1 MTAPTIRPASSADRP
16 AVERI
21 VRDAYTKYIA
31 RIGKPPGP
39 MCDDYARRIADQA
52 VWVLIAFGEIAGIL
66 VLLEENDHL
75 LLDNVAVEPR
85 HQGKGIGR
93 ALIDFAEQEAR
104 RRCHAEIRL
113 YTHQAMHE
121 NIALYA
127 CLGYEEIGRGEQ
139 AGFERVFFRKM
150 LR

>member
-1 MTAPTIRPASSADRP
+1 MTAPSIRLASSADRP

-21 VRDAYTKYIA
+21 VNAAYTKYIA

-39 MCDDYARRIADQA
+39 MCDDYARRIADQT
-52 VWVLIAFGEIAGIL
+52 VWVLIAAGEIAGIL
-66 VLLEENDHL
+66 VLLEDDDHL
-75 LLDNVAVEPR
+75 LLDNVAVDPR
-85 HQGKGIGR
+85 HQGRGIGR
-93 ALIDFAEQEAR
+93 ALIDFAEQEAL
-104 RRCHAEIRL
+104 RRCYAEIRL

-121 NIALYA
+121 NIILYPR
-127 CLGYEEIGRGEQ
+127 LGYEETGRGEQ

>member
-1 MTAPTIRPASSADRP
+1 MTAPIIRAASTADRP

-21 VRDAYTKYIA
+21 VRAAYTKYIA

-39 MCDDYARRIADQA
+39 MCDDYAGRIAEQA
-52 VWVLIAFGEIAGIL
+52 VWVLIASGEIAGII
-66 VLLEENDHL
+66 VLLEQDGHL
-75 LLDNVAVEPR
+75 LLDNVAVDPR

-104 RRCHAEIRL
+104 RRSQAEIRL

-121 NIALYA
+121 NIALYSR
-127 CLGYEEIGRGEQ
+127 LGYEETGRGEQ
-139 AGFERVFFRKM
+139 AGFQRVFFRKT
-150 LR
+150 LS

>member
-1 MTAPTIRPASSADRP
+1 MTAPIIRPASSADRP

-21 VRDAYTKYIA
+21 VRDAYTKYVA

-39 MCDDYARRIADQA
+39 MCDDYAQRIADRA
-52 VWVLIAFGEIAGIL
+52 VWVLIASGEIAGIL
-66 VLLEENDHL
+66 VLLDEDDHL

-85 HQGKGIGR
+85 HQGKGVGR
-93 ALIDFAEQEAR
+93 ALIAFAEQEAR
-104 RRCHAEIRL
+104 RRGHAEIRL

-121 NIALYA
+121 NIALYPR
-127 CLGYEEIGRGEQ
+127 LGYEETGRGEQ
-139 AGFERVFFRKM
+139 AGFPRVFFRKM

>member
-1 MTAPTIRPASSADRP
+1 MAAPIIRPASSADRLT
-16 AVERI
+16 VERI
-21 VRDAYTKYIA
+21 VRAAYTRYIA

-39 MCDDYARRIADQA
+39 MRDDYAQRIADQA
-52 VWVLIAFGEIAGIL
+52 VWVLIACGEIAGIV
-66 VLLEENDHL
+66 VLLEEHGHL

-93 ALIDFAEQEAR
+93 SLIEFAEQEAR
-104 RRCHAEIRL
+104 RRGHTEIRL

-127 CLGYEEIGRGEQ
+127 RLGYEETGRGEQ
-139 AGFERVFFRKM
+139 AGFARVFFRKM